1 MFGFRGVYVFDR
13 LSRDLRPSLG
23 RLMDSASATLESP
36 LDSNNHIIA
45 QVLCPVQR
53 SFMQRFQLSACPP
66 IRVLNAHA
74 CLSTA
79 I

>member
-1 MFGFRGVYVFDR
+1 MFSTDYLVICGRV
-13 LSRDLRPSLG
+13 SA